1 MRLRVDL
8 AYDGTAF
15 AGWAKQPGL
24 RTVEACLEDAFA
36 LVTREPVRMIVAGR
50 TDAGVHARGQVVH
63 VDLGRHAA
71 ERVIGRAERPV
82 GEALVRRLAGA
93 LAALHAP
100 DIVVRGARV
109 APDEFDARFGALWRR
124 YSYRIADRP
133 SAQDPLRRHDTM
145 HVKFPLD
152 VDAMNAAA
160 EPLSGRHDFL
170 SYCRPRE
177 GATTIRTLL
186 EFRFERQGDGVVAAT
201 IKADAFCHHMV
212 RALVGACLAVGG
224 GREAADWPARLLA
237 RASRD
242 LMVNVAPARGLCLD
256 EVAYPAD
263 RELAARAKATRARR
277 G

>member
-36 LVTREPVRMIVAGR
+36 LVAREPTRMIVAGR

-63 VDLGRHAA
+63 VDLTEHAVA
-71 ERVIGRAERPV
+71 RVIGRADRPV
-82 GEALVRRLAGA
+82 GNALVRRLTGA
-93 LAALHAP
+93 LAVGHAP
-100 DIVVRGARV
+100 DIAVRGARV
-109 APDEFDARFGALWRR
+109 APGEFDARFGALWRR

-145 HVKFPLD
+145 AVKFPLD
-152 VDAMNAAA
+152 VAAMNAAA
-160 EPLSGRHDFL
+160 LPLSGRHDFL
-170 SYCRPRE
+170 SYCKPRE

-186 EFRFERQGDGVVAAT
+186 DFRFERQSDGVVVAI

-212 RALVGACLAVGG
+212 RALIGACLAVGG
-224 GREAADWPARLLA
+224 GREDADWPARLLA
-237 RASRD
+237 RASRE

-256 EVAYPAD
+256 EVAYPPD
-263 RELAARAKATRARR
+263 DELAARAKATRARR
-277 G
+277 A